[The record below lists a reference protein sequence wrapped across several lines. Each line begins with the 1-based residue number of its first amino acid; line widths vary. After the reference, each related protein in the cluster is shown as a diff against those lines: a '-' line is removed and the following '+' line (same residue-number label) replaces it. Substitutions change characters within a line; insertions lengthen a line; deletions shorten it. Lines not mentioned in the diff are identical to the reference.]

1 MDMMEI
7 RHRILLNPQKG
18 GGLPAEYQEVEAVIS
33 SGGAYFDLPKI
44 SFNTGDTIKK
54 DVKFQYL
61 GTKTSNFWLA
71 GDGRS
76 RGGVQYELGYY
87 NRLWWGEQ
95 YEAVYATTGT
105 PPNEIVEGTWEH
117 VYTSGSD
124 ITYRMFQRYGGW
136 AAETDDRKF
145 FYFTL
150 SLNGTVRH
158 DLVPCYRKADN
169 VVGMYDTVTNTFFI
183 NKGSGAFS
191 IPA

>member
-61 GTKTSNFWLA
+61 GTKTNNFWLA

-87 NRLWWGEQ
+87 GYWWGSQ
-95 YEAVYATTGT
+95 LEAVYAITGAH
-105 PPNEIVEGTWEH
+105 PNEIVEGTWEH

-191 IPA
+191 IPT

>member
-1 MDMMEI
+1 MNLLMRRRMMMQ
-7 RHRILLNPQKG
+7 QKQG
-18 GGLPAEYQEVEAVIS
+18 GRLPSEYQEVEAVIS

-44 SFNTGDTIKK
+44 SFSTGDTIKI

-61 GTKTSNFWLA
+61 GTKSDNFWLA
-71 GDGRS
+71 GDGRN

-87 NRLWWGEQ
+87 GGWWWGMQ
-95 YEAVYATTGT
+95 FEAVYTFTGT
-105 PPNEIVEGTWEH
+105 HPNEIVEGTWEH

-136 AAETDDRKF
+136 AAETDGRKF

-150 SLNGTVRH
+150 SLNGIVRH

-169 VVGMYDTVTNTFFI
+169 VVGMYDTVTNTFFT
-183 NKGSGAFS
+183 NKGSGTLS
-191 IPA
+191 IPT

>member
-7 RHRILLNPQKG
+7 RHRVLLNPQKG
-18 GGLPAEYQEVEAVIS
+18 GGLPAEYQEVEAIIS
-33 SGGAYFDLPKI
+33 SDGAYFDLPKI
-44 SFNTGDTIKK
+44 SFSTGDTIKI

-61 GTKTSNFWLA
+61 GTKTNNFWLA

-87 NRLWWGEQ
+87 GQWWGTQ
-95 YEAVYATTGT
+95 HGAVYTTTGT
-105 PPNEIVEGTWEH
+105 HPNEIVEGTWEH
-117 VYTSGSD
+117 EYTSGSD

-136 AAETDDRKF
+136 AAETDGRKF

-150 SLNGTVRH
+150 SLNGIVRH
-158 DLVPCYRKADN
+158 NLVPCYRKADN

-183 NKGSGAFS
+183 NKGSGTFS
-191 IPA
+191 IPT